1 MGRFSNEQ
9 LADAKRTDLE
19 ALLRRRGETL
29 QRSGGECRWI
39 RRDGSGEHDSVTIRG
54 NSWFDHKNQIGGDAI
69 GFLQEFDGL
78 TFREAVAELI
88 GDTPT
93 ANRSPV
99 LRHEPVPTPNPRK
112 PFALPPRHSDA
123 RRVFAYLCKS
133 RGIDRE
139 VVTHFVRAGLLY
151 EDAEHHNAV
160 FVATDADEKPCGG
173 LKKSTNTSSNFRQ
186 TLEGSDTRYAFRH
199 KGVSS
204 RVFVFEAAVDMLSYI
219 TMHQDEWQEHSY
231 LALDGLS
238 PKSLLQF
245 LNENPEV
252 REIDLCVDN
261 DEGGHKGVAR
271 ITAQLAELGYTD
283 VQSNLP
289 TLKDWNESL
298 IAQNENAVVFEFWGL
313 T

>member
-29 QRSGGECRWI
+29 QHSGGEYRWV
-39 RRDGSGEHDSVTIRG
+39 RRDSSGEHDSITIRG

-78 TFREAVAELI
+78 SFREAVAELI
-88 GDTPT
+88 GDEPT
-93 ANRSPV
+93 ANRN
-99 LRHEPVPTPNPRK
+99 PVPHYEPTSPKPRK

-139 VVTHFVRAGLLY
+139 VVSHFVRAGVLY

-160 FVATDADEKPCGG
+160 FVATDADGKPCGG
-173 LKKSTNTSSNFRQ
+173 LKKSTNTTSNFRQ
-186 TLEGSDTRYAFRH
+186 TIEGSDTHYAFRY
-199 KGVSS
+199 KGTSG

-219 TMHQDEWQEHSY
+219 TMNSENWQDHSY

-238 PKSLLQF
+238 PKSLFQF
-245 LNENPEV
+245 LDENPEV
-252 REIDLCVDN
+252 REIDLCLDN
-261 DEGGHKGVAR
+261 DEGGRKGVSR
-271 ITAQLAELGYTD
+271 ITEQLTELGYAD
-283 VQSNLP
+283 VRANLP

-313 T
+313 A